1 MGWLIL
7 LALVLIFPKVVI
19 GIFAFFVGIL
29 LVVVLG
35 ITYVIVSILES
46 IANLIR

>member
-7 LALVLIFPKVVI
+7 LVLVLIFPKVFI

-29 LVVVLG
+29 WVVVLG
-35 ITYVIVSILES
+35 ITYAVVGILGYL
-46 IANLIR
+46 ANLIR